1 MQPGSSQKA
10 PNVQMDYLNTT
21 ILNANLENIRFL
33 PASQITATKEFFAP
47 DYKQP
52 LSELAECVLHR
63 HSQPHNED
71 FDSGI
76 ISQLPRIDPYNTLL
90 QLQREALILLHQP
103 STNGL
108 PASSVEVQHHAY
120 GGDIGPPVAL
130 SQKRGASD
138 CRSDSHQSEDRALKK
153 AKSQQPFARAF
164 TTVDQVQLAET
175 SPIDIN
181 ASPLEAVGVQEPVL
195 SNKLSTSSHV
205 IPAYIVPSENG
216 PVLSLEDSL
225 TAFMERLTSIDESDE
240 GPAPFSMTELRYLG
254 RILEELS
261 RRGRWDEVQVDT
273 IAALLTY
280 LETSLNRLDVAEV
293 VTQSRNEAGLTDGK
307 YKDGVGQVLD
317 QVMLSLEHVALS
329 LTVFSGDSPPH
340 HLLPEELLIISL
352 DMFKSTLENFLV
364 PALEFSTDDSG
375 LSISTALFRTIA
387 TDESLRNRM
396 LPLVT
401 VTCDISEKLCKAVSA
416 EFSDSVVV
424 KLVYTAL
431 SLFFIDTSS
440 ETMLGHTEAESLK
453 LAGSGLLRILYA
465 RYSSQ
470 RSWILEETLSLLVK
484 LPRGKKILKGYR
496 LIDGSKIHSSSAL
509 LLQLVQS
516 SAEGPLTAGA
526 PLDFLDIDQSAQ
538 KIEMQKLNDG
548 IKAIHEGVKSS
559 ITYIF
564 HFLLS
569 RSTKGG
575 KSSIEGDY
583 RAALESLLADLLT
596 VLGRPE
602 WPCADL
608 FLFLL
613 SKAMARNLDDSQ
625 SDSASKNLAVEFLGL
640 IAAKI
645 KTVLHELAV
654 DGTKDPES
662 STENELL
669 VNFRDL
675 SVRTKASQ
683 VIDLKASYRNVL
695 EYLGSNEPNDS
706 AAKAARNFWI
716 CQWATEICCAASNDQ
731 QPQACDE
738 NCWRLLMDETL
749 WCWRLYNNQERQH
762 KSKHPMVRKVAY
774 HSATYLTARQQ
785 LFLSFDMLLSRI
797 LVALGGNA
805 VSLRAKSLKALSLI
819 VTGDCTV
826 LAQQNVRKTIALRLQ
841 DQSPAVRDAAID
853 LVGKYML
860 QDDSIRTAYYD
871 IVSDRISDTGINVR
885 KRVLR
890 LLRDIYEKA
899 DNPLMCKDIAQ
910 KLLLRV
916 IDEETTV
923 RDLAIKSVR
932 DVCLG
937 PFIQASDCTVV
948 GNDGAVETSII
959 PGLATSARRRELLKH
974 TKALVE
980 LVGSLT
986 IPQDE
991 AFRTVIQH
999 LLKKEQ
1005 GHVLFNLSES
1015 KQEFARRCVLIVDCL
1030 VDLIQTLQD
1039 DEAPKS
1045 AVAST
1050 VHTLQTFVQ
1059 SEPRLIGAKH
1069 LSALSV
1075 YLHCSATSDDWRIT
1089 LFVLRIYQDAIP
1101 LVQSVPSSNF
1111 EAVEKLIMA
1120 LVAKCPLV
1128 LLPESVSVLCLVV
1141 STLTLHSGRL
1151 CKFFHGCVDLLIA
1164 DSKKLQTKAAVHEKK
1179 TRRLITIV
1187 GLICRHFPFEQAI
1200 EATPQ
1205 ETQLVE
1211 LKAGMPPTIQEFV
1224 FDILVTLCQQ
1234 ERSKALQQTALQGL
1248 GNLFMS
1254 FPTLMNSPRGLDIMD
1269 SVFAGHD
1276 TELQKELLL
1285 VYTRFLLKIHAAPA
1299 LSQGANVV
1307 RTLVAKVEDHLEAGI
1322 GGAIMQRYLNG
1333 ILKCALVDN
1342 HDLQAAA
1349 VDVISQV
1356 TLQALVHPML
1366 CMPTV
1371 VALETCENTSLSGR
1385 AFKIHRDLHKKH
1397 ASLIYGRSM
1406 ECVRTMYNYQ
1416 ISVQK
1421 AHVVVQ
1427 GFKLDPAT
1435 GNAMALLSA
1444 MYTLLGDKRQARNA
1458 LLSSLVKV
1466 LDTDLEA
1473 SQVEVDGRY
1482 SCFIAENLAYLEYKT
1497 MEEVYLVIYC
1507 LNRIIAGTGM
1517 TLLENLSEHMR
1528 DRGRTPNGDALTKSS
1543 SQPQPRKTKHSP
1555 VGKNAQEKK
1564 GRKVI
1569 NNMRS
1574 SESCGQEHEAALSV
1588 TLLVEVSVQMEAVIL
1603 LKSYLKRL
1611 YDVSESK
1618 CQQFQP
1624 MAHASHKEKPTPK
1637 LTGMLARLQ
1646 WHWEMHE
1653 MDALCGQKQPTQGC
1667 TATPDL
1673 IWRQLERFRGLIEG
1687 EAALR
1692 PRDVID
1698 ESYRSTGSNGPSR
1711 KTDQLH
1717 KINVDEEEEAY

>member
-1 MQPGSSQKA
+1 
-10 PNVQMDYLNTT
+10 
-21 ILNANLENIRFL
+21 
-33 PASQITATKEFFAP
+33 
-47 DYKQP
+47 
-52 LSELAECVLHR
+52 
-63 HSQPHNED
+63 
-71 FDSGI
+71 
-76 ISQLPRIDPYNTLL
+76 
-90 QLQREALILLHQP
+90 
-103 STNGL
+103 
-108 PASSVEVQHHAY
+108 
-120 GGDIGPPVAL
+120 
-130 SQKRGASD
+130 
-138 CRSDSHQSEDRALKK
+138 
-153 AKSQQPFARAF
+153 
-164 TTVDQVQLAET
+164 
-175 SPIDIN
+175 
-181 ASPLEAVGVQEPVL
+181 
-195 SNKLSTSSHV
+195 
-205 IPAYIVPSENG
+205 
-216 PVLSLEDSL
+216 
-225 TAFMERLTSIDESDE
+225 
-240 GPAPFSMTELRYLG
+240 MTELRYLG

-453 LAGSGLLRILYA
+453 LAGSGLLRIL
-465 RYSSQ
+465 
-470 RSWILEETLSLLVK
+470 
-484 LPRGKKILKGYR
+484 
-496 LIDGSKIHSSSAL
+496 
-509 LLQLVQS
+509 VQS

-538 KIEMQKLNDG
+538 KIEMQK
-548 IKAIHEGVKSS
+548 
-559 ITYIF
+559 
-564 HFLLS
+564 
-569 RSTKGG
+569 
-575 KSSIEGDY
+575 
-583 RAALESLLADLLT
+583 
-596 VLGRPE
+596 
-602 WPCADL
+602 
-608 FLFLL
+608 
-613 SKAMARNLDDSQ
+613 ARNLDDSQ

-1416 ISVQK
+1416 IR
-1421 AHVVVQ
+1421 
-1427 GFKLDPAT
+1427 FKLDPAT

-1687 EAALR
+1687 EAA
-1692 PRDVID
+1692 
-1698 ESYRSTGSNGPSR
+1698 
-1711 KTDQLH
+1711 
-1717 KINVDEEEEAY
+1717 EAAGRH